1 MFLLYCCRQNH
12 DCLWRDNNDG
22 GGVGTFEG
30 LSEEPLGRGTTMTE
44 EESGPLRD
52 CLKNHWDEVGQEMY
66 EMFSSHVKMTTT
78 RNSHTCC
85 PGSGTDVEVVLNSR
99 PDIPDQLHCLLYF
112 LVDGLMGGFIN
123 PTDIKTEENVECRKI
138 MTPGHVDHK
147 GRRRD
152 VSQLCVVTNQIDKDE
167 VIWYVYVYS
176 KVRGVGRWFEGEDEV
191 CVRDYKLPRRCRT
204 LGDYLESI
212 RL

>member
-1 MFLLYCCRQNH
+1 MTVY
-12 DCLWRDNNDG
+12 G
-22 GGVGTFEG
+22 GT
-30 LSEEPLGRGTTMTE
+30 PMTE

-85 PGSGTDVEVVLNSR
+85 PGGGTDVEVVLNSR

-138 MTPGHVDHK
+138 MTPGRVDHK

-152 VSQLCVVTNQIDKDE
+152 VSQFCFVTNQIDKDE
-167 VIWYVYVYS
+167 VIRYVYVYS
-176 KVRGVGRWFEGEDEV
+176 KVRGVGRHGEIIWNRFV
-191 CVRDYKLPRRCRT
+191 CDTQSMEEFPNKSVLGVVMNTQDT
-204 LGDYLESI
+204 LSQ
-212 RL
+212 